1 MSLLI
6 ILFVLLTNF
15 LLRSLEKFL
24 GKGLE
29 LTLILEYIIL
39 NLAWILALAVPM
51 AVLVSTLMAFG
62 RLSSDNEISAMRS
75 VSVSYVRL
83 LFPVLVFG
91 ASVTG
96 FMMYFNNQI
105 LPEMNHKARM
115 LSSDISRKRPDL
127 DFEVG
132 YFIKTIPEYTFL
144 FGSRNG
150 EIFGDITIFS
160 NRKDQK
166 QRTITAQ
173 TGTISTVDNGVVLH
187 LSDGIIHEYI
197 GNEKNDYRQIYFDKY
212 QVMIPV
218 DNMVL
223 DRRNS
228 SIRGDREM
236 TFIMM
241 KDKISYYEDKIVKT
255 QDRIRNRLISEA
267 EKFKIDSGLDSLS
280 VLSLPM
286 AKQTIANYQIALEDS
301 LARIE
306 GASLTRV
313 KRRLKNLT
321 RGIESDFSLVK
332 SYTNSINKYLVELHK
347 KFSIPFA
354 CIVFILIGAPLGMMA
369 RKSGF
374 TVSMT
379 FSLGFFIIYWVFLI
393 SGEEFADRGYLS
405 PALSMWL
412 PNLVL
417 CPLGLFMCY
426 RHSQEQRFL
435 KLDFLNLFKRKNRQ
449 ST

>member
-29 LTLILEYIIL
+29 LSLILEYVIL

-91 ASVTG
+91 LSVTG

-115 LSSDISRKRPDL
+115 LTSDISRKHPDL

-132 YFIKTIPEYTFL
+132 YFIETIPEYTFL
-144 FGSRNG
+144 LGSRNG

-197 GNEKNDYRQIYFDKY
+197 GNKKNEYRQINFDKY

-218 DNMVL
+218 DNMVI

-280 VLSLPM
+280 VMSLPM
-286 AKQTIANYQIALEDS
+286 AKETIANYQIVLEDS

-354 CIVFILIGAPLGMMA
+354 SIVFILIGAPLGMMA

-374 TVSMT
+374 AVSMV

-412 PNLVL
+412 PNLI
-417 CPLGLFMCY
+417 LGPIGLLLCY
-426 RHSQEQRFL
+426 RHSHEQRFL
-435 KLDFLNLFKRKNRQ
+435 RMDFFKLFNRKN
-449 ST
+449 